1 MKYGLSLPNFG
12 ILGDVRLLADLA
24 AQAEVAGW
32 DGVFVWDHIARKPEF
47 DPVVDPWIVVTAMA
61 MRTSSIRLGALITPL
76 ARRRPWKVARETASL
91 DQLSNGRL
99 IFGAGL
105 GSDSSGEFA
114 SFGEEMDLKKRAAML
129 DEALDV
135 LVGLWSGES
144 FHYEGTHYQ
153 IKSTPFL
160 PTPVQQPRIPI
171 WIGGIWPNK
180 APFKRAARWDG
191 VVPLL
196 KGDKIA
202 DQLKELISYVREQR
216 PDDRPFDIVGMG
228 QKQSDDET
236 REAYHAQGGTW
247 WIEELNP
254 TYFSEDWRASWTLV
268 AIREVI
274 AQGPTRG

>member
-1 MKYGLSLPNFG
+1 MKYGLSLPNFS
-12 ILGDVRLLADLA
+12 ILGDVALLADLA
-24 AQAEVAGW
+24 AQAEAAGW
-32 DGVFVWDHIARKPEF
+32 HGVFVWDHIARKPEF
-47 DPVVDPWIVVTAMA
+47 DPVIDPWIAVTAMA
-61 MRTSSIRLGALITPL
+61 MRTTSIRIGALITPM

-114 SFGEEMDLKKRAAML
+114 SFGEEMDLKTRSVML

-135 LVGLWSGES
+135 LTGLWRGEPFS
-144 FHYEGTHYQ
+144 YEGAHYQ
-153 IKSTPFL
+153 IRDAQFL

-171 WIGGIWPNK
+171 WIGGFWPNK
-180 APFKRAARWDG
+180 PPFRRAARWDG

-196 KGDKIA
+196 TGEHIDE
-202 DQLKELISYVREQR
+202 QLKDLLSFIHEYRDASQ
-216 PDDRPFDIVGMG
+216 PFDIVGMG

-236 REAYHAQGGTW
+236 RDAYHANGGTW

-254 TYFSEDWRASWTLV
+254 IYFSDDWRASWTLE

-274 AQGPTRG
+274 EQGPARG